1 MKILFVDD
9 DLDTR
14 IIYERL
20 LKQHGYQVLMA
31 ASAGHA
37 LTVARE
43 EQPDL
48 AIVDYMLQDSSG
60 DILVRQLLTEPRTQH
75 VLVAMHSQRLDVVT
89 AALEAGAIDLISKS
103 DPPDVFLLRVSSMVR
118 FLTLKNKQYEL
129 DTVRRTQQQLR
140 RYEQMV
146 AVHPDM
152 MACIGRDG
160 CFLAANPAYLE
171 AFKKTSE
178 ALVGVSVESVVGASF
193 FQQSVKPYLARCVN
207 GETLAYQGWQNLSGL
222 GRCFLD
228 VHYSPVIED
237 NGCVSGVVVIMQ
249 NITPYRSGDHH
260 PNRLKRQWLAKQR
273 MEAMGCLAG
282 GLAHEFNNMLQPI
295 VGFSELILKSPVNN
309 SHYKQWASI
318 INLSG
323 QRAAS
328 LIGHIM
334 DFSSRGVD
342 EHRLELNLKSLLQ
355 EVLTI
360 MQAGV
365 PNGIHLKAELPAEG
379 WIKADASRVRQV
391 IVNLCN
397 NAVEAMN
404 QVEGEVCVTMLERPA
419 DSRALDKDGHLMPE
433 GRFISVQVQDSGC
446 GMNERLQSQI
456 FEPFFSTKEPGS
468 ATGMGLSVVQGVVYG
483 HGGFVRVQ
491 SQVDQGS
498 LFEVSF
504 PLIETPIEALGSA
517 IGSVSMLDKQRG
529 SYQGR
534 ILLVDDESVVRMS
547 CKAMLESA
555 GYRVVS
561 CASASDALD
570 WMNLAK
576 QSVQLA
582 FLDYNLAGMTGME
595 LALELKKI
603 QADIPL
609 VMISGYQADFLQEEL
624 NDVGILECLAKPLGG
639 DLLTQVARK
648 YALALIEQS
657 E

>member
-1 MKILFVDD
+1 
-9 DLDTR
+9 
-14 IIYERL
+14 
-20 LKQHGYQVLMA
+20 
-31 ASAGHA
+31 
-37 LTVARE
+37 
-43 EQPDL
+43 
-48 AIVDYMLQDSSG
+48 
-60 DILVRQLLTEPRTQH
+60 
-75 VLVAMHSQRLDVVT
+75 
-89 AALEAGAIDLISKS
+89 
-103 DPPDVFLLRVSSMVR
+103 
-118 FLTLKNKQYEL
+118 
-129 DTVRRTQQQLR
+129 
-140 RYEQMV
+140 
-146 AVHPDM
+146 
-152 MACIGRDG
+152 
-160 CFLAANPAYLE
+160 
-171 AFKKTSE
+171 
-178 ALVGVSVESVVGASF
+178 
-193 FQQSVKPYLARCVN
+193 
-207 GETLAYQGWQNLSGL
+207 
-222 GRCFLD
+222 
-228 VHYSPVIED
+228 
-237 NGCVSGVVVIMQ
+237 
-249 NITPYRSGDHH
+249 
-260 PNRLKRQWLAKQR
+260 
-273 MEAMGCLAG
+273 
-282 GLAHEFNNMLQPI
+282 
-295 VGFSELILKSPVNN
+295 
-309 SHYKQWASI
+309 
-318 INLSG
+318 
-323 QRAAS
+323 
-328 LIGHIM
+328 
-334 DFSSRGVD
+334 
-342 EHRLELNLKSLLQ
+342 
-355 EVLTI
+355 
-360 MQAGV
+360 
-365 PNGIHLKAELPAEG
+365 
-379 WIKADASRVRQV
+379 
-391 IVNLCN
+391 
-397 NAVEAMN
+397 
-404 QVEGEVCVTMLERPA
+404 
-419 DSRALDKDGHLMPE
+419 LDKDGHLMPE